1 MDSVWGI
8 FMQGFVRVCELHAFN
23 HDLMSRWDIS
33 RLVNLFL
40 SKEIVLVMYM
50 FIDLSGKTSLC

>member
-1 MDSVWGI
+1 MDSVWEI
-8 FMQGFVRVCELHAFN
+8 FIQGFIRVLVIPAFN

-40 SKEIVLVMYM
+40 SREIVLVMYM